1 MTYFNNHHVVI
12 RARDWHNPRS
22 IGLVKFWRSFTHFYL
37 FCHKCKVRQKIKD
50 EYCIIL
56 IALDP
61 VRDSSVSM
69 SGRIPLSS
77 FSGSWSHPSSSL
89 PSSQSLSLLQI
100 NSFWKFYI
108 INGVRDRCHR
118 SESGFAGWGRPSGPE
133 ADGGRWN
140 LHREGRRTE
149 DFPPVRPPQEWNR
162 TADPF
167 ITSVPWALVR
177 MRVRKTILILFLVDA
192 TFSDLSFERCFT
204 FKIEM
209 RIATL
214 ITRHQVDCIGI
225 AIIAKISYA
234 VTKIE
239 ILFII
244 FPIKWMLGYQF

>member
-1 MTYFNNHHVVI
+1 MYYFDSARSGERFVGLTDWKNSLVLAFWFMIASFFVATIITVPFIIANKFLLKILYSQRRPGSMPSVRI
-12 RARDWHNPRS
+12 R
-22 IGLVKFWRSFTHFYL
+22 
-37 FCHKCKVRQKIKD
+37 VRGMRTTV
-50 EYCIIL
+50 L
-56 IALDP
+56 
-61 VRDSSVSM
+61 
-69 SGRIPLSS
+69 GRR
-77 FSGSWSHPSSSL
+77 
-89 PSSQSLSLLQI
+89 QT
-100 NSFWKFYI
+100 
-108 INGVRDRCHR
+108 
-118 SESGFAGWGRPSGPE
+118 
-133 ADGGRWN
+133 ADGQGRW
-140 LHREGRRTE
+140 TE